1 MNCKEVWEKI
11 DIICPKCFYYFLG
24 ACKPQHGQ
32 MCLGKWCEML
42 AYYMLIG
49 GEY

>member
-11 DIICPKCFYYFLG
+11 DSICPKCFYRFLG
-24 ACKPQHGQ
+24 ACKPQNHEI
-32 MCLGKWCEML
+32 CIAKWCELL